1 MTRHELI
8 PHQTETPSSRPA
20 GNRALVDAAIGILP
34 SIGHICHGKCSSK
47 GLFVAPRASYLAS
60 SPQVHTRPPT
70 GQIQK
75 NP

>member
-8 PHQTETPSSRPA
+8 PYQTETPSSRPA
-20 GNRALVDAAIGILP
+20 DNRALVDAGIGITH
-34 SIGHICHGKCSSK
+34 SIGCICHEKCSSK
-47 GLFVAPRASYLAS
+47 GLFIAPHGSDLDS
-60 SPQVHTRPPT
+60 SPQVLAHPPT

>member
-8 PHQTETPSSRPA
+8 PYQTEPPLSRPA
-20 GNRALVDAAIGILP
+20 GNLALVDGGIGIIP
-34 SIGHICHGKCSSK
+34 SLGDFCHEKRSSK
-47 GLFVAPRASYLAS
+47 GLFIAPHASDLTS
-60 SPQVHTRPPT
+60 SPQVHPRPPT

>member
-8 PHQTETPSSRPA
+8 PYQTEPPSSRPT
-20 GNRALVDAAIGILP
+20 GNLALVDAGI
-34 SIGHICHGKCSSK
+34 SITHSLGHICHGKSSSK
-47 GLFVAPRASYLAS
+47 GRFIAPQASDLAS
-60 SPQVHTRPPT
+60 SPQVYARPLT

>member
-8 PHQTETPSSRPA
+8 PCQTETPSSRPA
-20 GNRALVDAAIGILP
+20 DNLALVDAGIGITP
-34 SIGHICHGKCSSK
+34 SLGDICHGKCSSK
-47 GLFVAPRASYLAS
+47 GLFIAPRASDLAS
-60 SPQVHTRPPT
+60 SPQVQARPPT

>member
-8 PHQTETPSSRPA
+8 PHQTETTSSRPA
-20 GNRALVDAAIGILP
+20 DNLALVDGGIGILH
-34 SIGHICHGKCSSK
+34 SIGRICHGKRSSK
-47 GLFVAPRASYLAS
+47 GLFIASRASDLAS
-60 SPQVHTRPPT
+60 SPQVHARPPT

>member
-8 PHQTETPSSRPA
+8 PYQTEPPSSRPA
-20 GNRALVDAAIGILP
+20 SNRALVDSGIGITQSL
-34 SIGHICHGKCSSK
+34 GHICHAKCSSK
-47 GLFVAPRASYLAS
+47 GLFIAPHASDLAS
-60 SPQVHTRPPT
+60 SPQVHARPPT

>member
-8 PHQTETPSSRPA
+8 PCQTETPSSRPA
-20 GNRALVDAAIGILP
+20 DNLALVDAGIGIIP
-34 SIGHICHGKCSSK
+34 SLGDICHGKCSSR
-47 GLFVAPRASYLAS
+47 GLFIAPRASNLAS
-60 SPQVHTRPPT
+60 SPQVHPRPPT

>member
-8 PHQTETPSSRPA
+8 SYQTEPPSSRPA
-20 GNRALVDAAIGILP
+20 GNLALVDAGI
-34 SIGHICHGKCSSK
+34 SITHSLGHICHGKRSSK
-47 GLFVAPRASYLAS
+47 GLFIAPQTSDLAS
-60 SPQVHTRPPT
+60 SPQVHARPPT

>member
-8 PHQTETPSSRPA
+8 SYQTEPPSSRPA
-20 GNRALVDAAIGILP
+20 GNLALVDAGITITQSL
-34 SIGHICHGKCSSK
+34 GHICHGKCSSK
-47 GLFVAPRASYLAS
+47 GLFIAPQTSDLAS
-60 SPQVHTRPPT
+60 STLVHARPPT